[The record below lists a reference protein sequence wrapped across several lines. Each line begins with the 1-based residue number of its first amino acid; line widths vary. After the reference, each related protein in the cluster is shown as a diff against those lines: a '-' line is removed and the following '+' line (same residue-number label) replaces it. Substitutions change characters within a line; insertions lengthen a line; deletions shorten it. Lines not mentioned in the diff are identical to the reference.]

1 MLVTDVV
8 MPQMSGKQ
16 LADHLTGLR
25 PGMKVLY
32 LSGYTENTV
41 VHHGVLDAG
50 VEFLAKPLSREALA
64 NKVRDILDK

>member
-1 MLVTDVV
+1 VIR
-8 MPQMSGKQ
+8 
-16 LADHLTGLR
+16 AR
-25 PGMKVLY
+25 PDLMVLY

-64 NKVRDILDK
+64 NKVRDILDR